1 MRWRTSNQQDHGLR
15 HERYGMRHERHEA
28 LLSVTIRHE
37 RHVCVALRHEAS
49 RDTNK
54 KASKASRCVTERHER
69 HENVTKRYDA
79 SRSVTILSVTS
90 VTKVV
95 SIILQDP
102 YIGFTTPTL
111 YRVRYSPSFQVELYT
126 GDHDF
131 DSIIDWFRN

>member
-1 MRWRTSNQQDHGLR
+1 MKQVSALQDHGLR

-28 LLSVTIRHE
+28 LLSVTMRHE
-37 RHVCVALRHEAS
+37 RHVCVTLRHEAS

-79 SRSVTILSVTS
+79 SRRVTILSVTS

-95 SIILQDP
+95 SMILLNS
-102 YIGFTTPTL
+102 TSCTL
-111 YRVRYSPSFQVELYT
+111 YEDIVLLLAHFARSKNIS
-126 GDHDF
+126 
-131 DSIIDWFRN
+131 WW

>member
-1 MRWRTSNQQDHGLR
+1 MIWCRTTIDLVNILDDDSKSLHRKYQRYTAHQQDHGLR

-69 HENVTKRYDA
+69 YENVTKRDDA
-79 SRSVTILSVTS
+79 SRRVTILSVTS

-95 SIILQDP
+95 SMILQSQ
-102 YIGFTTPTL
+102 FSLVSSCT
-111 YRVRYSPSFQVELYT
+111 
-126 GDHDF
+126 
-131 DSIIDWFRN
+131 